1 MAIMRDIL
9 SVVIARESGQSSP
22 HRLLQLNGMCPPHRH
37 GLLDAPLSRGMTPCN
52 LLVAGLVL
60 GFLAAAPRA
69 LAQDYPTRPIRAITA
84 TGAGGTSDVF
94 MRVLGDELH
103 KRWGQPIIV
112 ENRPGGGMTIG
123 GRACAEAP
131 NDGYTI
137 CNLPGETLV
146 YNQFLFKKISYD
158 PEKDFEPITNPFFNT
173 QVLVVS
179 SALNVRTLDELAVL
193 SKAKP
198 GTLSYTVP
206 SIPLALLMEQ
216 WKEKSGAD
224 LVRVP
229 FKGGGDAVNGVL
241 TGATP
246 IAFFGLANWIP
257 LLQNGTVR
265 GLAVDGAARFPLF
278 PDIPTLDEL
287 GFSGNRSRVYFGMVA
302 PAGTPKPVIHR
313 LRNEIARIGND
324 PTFRQKRLVE
334 MGLEPIFDTPD
345 QFARFLSEDRA
356 AFARIF
362 RESGLQP
369 Q

>member
-1 MAIMRDIL
+1 MKIVSA
-9 SVVIARESGQSSP
+9 
-22 HRLLQLNGMCPPHRH
+22 
-37 GLLDAPLSRGMTPCN
+37 
-52 LLVAGLVL
+52 
-60 GFLAAAPRA
+60 LAAALA
-69 LAQDYPTRPIRAITA
+69 LIGVAQAQDYPVKPIRVITA
-84 TGAGGTSDVF
+84 TGAGGTSDIF
-94 MRVLGDELH
+94 MRVVGEEIQ
-103 KRWGQPIIV
+103 KRWGQPLIV

-173 QVLVVS
+173 QALVVS
-179 SALNVRTLDELAVL
+179 SKLNVRTLDELAAL

-257 LLQNGTVR
+257 HLQSGTVR
-265 GLAVDGAARFPLF
+265 GLAVDGAARFPVF
-278 PDIPTLDEL
+278 PEIPTLAEL
-287 GFSGNRSRVYFGMVA
+287 GFAGTRSRVYFGMVA
-302 PAGTPKPVIHR
+302 PAGTPKRVIHR
-313 LRNEIARIGND
+313 LRDEIARIGSD
-324 PTFRQKRLVE
+324 PIFRQKRLVE
-334 MGLEPIFDTPD
+334 MGLEPIFDTPEE
-345 QFARFLSEDRA
+345 FARFLEEDRA